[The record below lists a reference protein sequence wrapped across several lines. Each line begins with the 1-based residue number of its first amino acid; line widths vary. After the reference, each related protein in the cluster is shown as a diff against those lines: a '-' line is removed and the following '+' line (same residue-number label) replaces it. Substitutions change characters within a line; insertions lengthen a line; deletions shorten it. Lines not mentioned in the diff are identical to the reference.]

1 MASSV
6 REKLQELFNQQ
17 GREAM
22 REELAR
28 YCREVLEMAIVEL
41 EEDKLTRHQL
51 EMESAEIQEAT
62 EELKSIAGK
71 LSLA

>member
-1 MASSV
+1 
-6 REKLQELFNQQ
+6 
-17 GREAM
+17 M